1 MENKMEEELLKEE
14 KEKNKIGIYIVGGI
28 LLLLIIGI
36 IIFRFLTNDKN
47 NDDNNIIDN
56 STLSDDVTKS
66 DDVIKEDTNIN
77 KNGNEL
83 YIYQKGY
90 SGMAPIAFTYECKS
104 DTCNLYTTNK
114 GFVLFDEDK
123 VLYREMTQYEYEQ
136 INNSDVSPNGEELDG
151 DGFSLVD
158 YFRNFIYLENYYD
171 DVNSNH
177 YIYNLDDEYFFLT
190 KLNNGSNNFYNF
202 DSYCN
207 KLSKT
212 SDCLYEE
219 KILFY
224 KENIY
229 DLKNNK
235 IIDDF
240 ENYEYF
246 LYKDE
251 AKKNGSFY
259 QVKYS
264 NDAMLS
270 NYVIYNSN
278 FERIYNGA
286 HFYIND
292 DYIYYIENNKI
303 VVKTNDNMIV
313 DYDNF
318 DNLSLMIEN
327 EMLLYLDK
335 DSKLCVKN
343 LKTGTDVYNS
353 EIVVEKND
361 VFLFL
366 KGEDNNFYISY
377 VDYDVFDDN
386 AFRDY
391 VNKFEDGIY
400 SDVFDYS
407 VDELKNNY
415 YVGYKIILNEK
426 GEYLSKE
433 YNIDIYV

>member
-1 MENKMEEELLKEE
+1 
-14 KEKNKIGIYIVGGI
+14 
-28 LLLLIIGI
+28 
-36 IIFRFLTNDKN
+36 
-47 NDDNNIIDN
+47 
-56 STLSDDVTKS
+56 
-66 DDVIKEDTNIN
+66 
-77 KNGNEL
+77 
-83 YIYQKGY
+83 
-90 SGMAPIAFTYECKS
+90 
-104 DTCNLYTTNK
+104 
-114 GFVLFDEDK
+114 
-123 VLYREMTQYEYEQ
+123 MTQYEYEQ

-318 DNLSLMIEN
+318 YNL
-327 EMLLYLDK
+327 
-335 DSKLCVKN
+335 
-343 LKTGTDVYNS
+343 
-353 EIVVEKND
+353 
-361 VFLFL
+361 
-366 KGEDNNFYISY
+366 
-377 VDYDVFDDN
+377 
-386 AFRDY
+386 
-391 VNKFEDGIY
+391 
-400 SDVFDYS
+400 
-407 VDELKNNY
+407 
-415 YVGYKIILNEK
+415 
-426 GEYLSKE
+426 
-433 YNIDIYV
+433 